1 MYHELKTGMK
11 TKLSSVCLGLLGLA
25 ALNPKLG
32 AQSTAFT
39 YQGLLQ
45 QDGRFAG
52 GIYDVTFWLY
62 PSISSDTALASNVV
76 RGVRTDTGLFSAP
89 VDFGNALLTG
99 RDGWMSITI
108 ATNGSTQFRQLVS
121 RTRITP
127 APRALFANVAGAVT
141 NGAIRVEQF
150 ATPGA
155 PVPGQVL
162 AFNGTSL
169 EWQNGG
175 GGASA
180 WVLNNTNVFYN
191 NGSVGIGTSTPQ
203 ARLHVRNGD
212 VLAGAPGQEWIFHT
226 RYQANGDFLHITDA
240 DNGNFQWQRGL
251 VVHSNGRVGI
261 GVPNPSKTLSIAGDM
276 EIGLNSADYKHL
288 RIGGGNSDGFL
299 YGSFARLADGIH
311 LGYNYYADAA
321 GNNRIIKPD
330 GGTSRLSTGY
340 GYIGLYT
347 GGVGEVP
354 SKGVTVHTE
363 GNVTVD
369 GNMSVA
375 SLTIRGG
382 ADLAEPFPMKEEM
395 EKGSVVVIDEEHAGR
410 LKLSTRAYDTQVAG
424 IVSGA
429 NGVNA
434 GIALHQEGVLD
445 QGQNVAL
452 TGRVYVKADASYGAI
467 KPGDLLT
474 TSDTAGHAMRVG
486 DGSRAQGAILG
497 KAMTPLSDGTG
508 LVLVL
513 VTLQ

>member
-1 MYHELKTGMK
+1 MK
-11 TKLSSVCLGLLGLA
+11 TKFSAACLGLLTIVCLTA
-25 ALNPKLG
+25 KLH
-32 AQSTAFT
+32 AQSSAFT

-45 QDGRFAG
+45 QEGRFAA
-52 GIYDVTFWLY
+52 GIYDITFWLY
-62 PSISSDTALASNVV
+62 PSVSGNSPTASNVV
-76 RGVRTDTGLFSAP
+76 RGVRVDTGLFSAP
-89 VDFGNALLTG
+89 VDFGGAMLSG
-99 RDGWMSITI
+99 RDAWMSITI
-108 ATNGSTQFRQLVS
+108 ATNGATEFRQLVS

-127 APRALFANVAGAVT
+127 APRASYANVAGALT

-175 GGASA
+175 GGANA
-180 WVLNNTNVFYN
+180 WVLNGTNVFYN
-191 NGSVGIGTSTPQ
+191 NGSVGIGTSSPQ
-203 ARLHVRNGD
+203 ARLHVRGGD

-226 RYQANGDFLHITDA
+226 RHQASGDFLHITDA

-261 GVPNPSKTLSIAGDM
+261 GVANPSKTLSIAGDV
-276 EIGLNSADYKHL
+276 EIGLSSGDYKHL

-354 SKGVTVHTE
+354 SMGVTVHTE

-382 ADLAEPFPMKEEM
+382 ADLAEPFPMHDGI
-395 EKGSVVVIDEEHAGR
+395 EKGSVVVIDESNAGR
-410 LKLSTRAYDTQVAG
+410 LKVSTRAYDTQVAG

-429 NGVNA
+429 NGINA
-434 GIALHQEGVLD
+434 GIALKQEGVLD
-445 QGQNVAL
+445 EGQNVAL

-474 TSDTAGHAMRVG
+474 TSDTPGHAMKVG
-486 DGSRAQGAILG
+486 DSSRSQGAILG
-497 KAMTPLSDGTG
+497 KAMTSLADGTG